1 MAILRAG
8 PFANSTDSFLDEPVS
23 PSSAAV
29 PVNCALTDWVNAG
42 WRAYVSVFTSDIFG
56 FPGVEISAE
65 YLDGPTL
72 SKSHTETDQSALS
85 LVDLRFYYQATADST
100 LHVTAS
106 SNNGGDSNRYCIRVI
121 VNGVL
126 VASKERNP
134 GVFTEIDE
142 DITLPATDGKPVEV
156 FIDVTDESGGIDGN
170 AAVSSISIYP
180 VSSAT

>member
-1 MAILRAG
+1 MATILRAG
-8 PFANSTDSFLDEPVS
+8 PFASSTDSFLNEPV
-23 PSSAAV
+23 PPTGAAA
-29 PVNCALTDWVNAG
+29 PVNCALNDWVNAG
-42 WRAYVSVFTSDIFG
+42 WRAYVGVFTSDIFG
-56 FPGVEISAE
+56 IPGVVVSQE

-72 SKSHTETDQSALS
+72 SKSHTETGNGALS

-106 SNNGGDSNRYCIRVI
+106 SNNGGDSNFYCIRVI

-126 VASKERNP
+126 VASKERDP

-156 FIDVTDESGGIDGN
+156 FIDVTDEASGGND
-170 AAVSSISIYP
+170 AVSSISIAP
-180 VSSAT
+180 A